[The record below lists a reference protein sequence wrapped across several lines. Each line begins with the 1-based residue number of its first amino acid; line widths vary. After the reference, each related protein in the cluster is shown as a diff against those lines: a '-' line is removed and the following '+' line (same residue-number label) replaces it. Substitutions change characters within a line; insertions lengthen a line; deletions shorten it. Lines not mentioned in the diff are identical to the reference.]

1 MTHVTYP
8 GPQDF
13 SHVSGGGTGLQN
25 CICRSKSPINVPM
38 DRCCPIKVA
47 ATAEAELMRMI
58 AGKIYIVIV
67 SIDNV
72 SITDDMLRDQEWSFG

>member
-1 MTHVTYP
+1 
-8 GPQDF
+8 
-13 SHVSGGGTGLQN
+13 
-25 CICRSKSPINVPM
+25 M